1 MWLVEQL
8 RTILEYLEN
17 LIKAMTMRAEIEIE
31 VCMPGCVMLDSLQP
45 DGWQGCKI
53 DSDIVIPIYSE
64 PSRECGN
71 LLCVSCN
78 CC

>member
-31 VCMPGCVMLDSLQP
+31 VCMPGCVMLESL
-45 DGWQGCKI
+45 
-53 DSDIVIPIYSE
+53 
-64 PSRECGN
+64 
-71 LLCVSCN
+71 
-78 CC
+78 